1 MDSDSSTC
9 AAADG
14 SSSSNSI
21 FCTND
26 DGIDPT
32 TSTTVSPSDLF
43 FYATIAFSTMSLS
56 TILLMQLDS
65 ISRRLL
71 SPERLLAYV
80 VYYCMNIIW
89 NCPPMATTF
98 LINENLLIITCGTD
112 TCFIIC
118 DRIVTFILAANADRN
133 TTMPPCKVAN
143 TTPFKSDNTLG
154 EGNEITI
161 QNRNRPYGKNL
172 PIVMWMKW
180 NV

>member
-43 FYATIAFSTMSLS
+43 FYATFAFSTMSLS

-80 VYYCMNIIW
+80 LCII
-89 NCPPMATTF
+89 
-98 LINENLLIITCGTD
+98 
-112 TCFIIC
+112 
-118 DRIVTFILAANADRN
+118 V
-133 TTMPPCKVAN
+133 
-143 TTPFKSDNTLG
+143 
-154 EGNEITI
+154 
-161 QNRNRPYGKNL
+161 
-172 PIVMWMKW
+172 
-180 NV
+180 